1 MRARDWGK
9 FAGMRA
15 VLTHR
20 EAVARARKSSK
31 FRRWH
36 SRRLG
41 LPKKKFTVDVRFKDG
56 DNILSLVD
64 EKHHTPAELG
74 KSWALSA
81 ETIRRLFENEP
92 GVLKISNASAPTG
105 RRRYK
110 TLRIPASVAARVHRR
125 ISA

>member
-1 MRARDWGK
+1 M
-9 FAGMRA
+9 
-15 VLTHR
+15 LTKR

-36 SRRLG
+36 RRP
-41 LPKKKFTVDVRFKDG
+41 LPHKKLSVRVLYHESEG
-56 DNILSLVD
+56 LSLAG
-64 EKHHTPAELG
+64 EKHHTPADLS
-74 KSWALSA
+74 KTWALSV

-92 GVLKISNASAPTG
+92 GVLKVTNASGYTG

>member
-1 MRARDWGK
+1 M
-9 FAGMRA
+9 
-15 VLTHR
+15 LTKR

-36 SRRLG
+36 RHPLRR
-41 LPKKKFTVDVRFKDG
+41 KKFKLHVLFKESDSF
-56 DNILSLVD
+56 LSHVD

-74 KSWALSA
+74 KTWALSV

-92 GVLKISNASAPTG
+92 GVLKISNASGYTG

>member
-1 MRARDWGK
+1 
-9 FAGMRA
+9 MRA

-36 SRRLG
+36 SRP
-41 LPKKKFTVDVRFKDG
+41 LPRKKFSVRVLYHESEG
-56 DNILSLVD
+56 LSLAG

-74 KSWALSA
+74 RTWALSV

-92 GVLKISNASAPTG
+92 GVLKISNASGPTG

-125 ISA
+125 ISD